1 MPLTLDPRPLLLL
14 DDAPFSELDSGFP
27 EELYVVCHPS
37 TRRYGCFCH
46 QGVHG
51 LAAFSGRED
60 AERFRRL
67 IELTGLYVVPMAF
80 DAAREV
86 AKERPMPVVALML
99 LDDLANPLVHYVR

>member
-1 MPLTLDPRPLLLL
+1 MPPLLETPAVL
-14 DDAPFSELDSGFP
+14 DLDAALGGLDAAFP

-46 QGVHG
+46 RGVHG
-51 LAAFSGRED
+51 LAAFSRRDD
-60 AERFRRL
+60 AERFRGW